1 MKATGKLVGQGGFLR
16 AGVTYDHPID
26 PANPGPWK
34 LVSRDESFARWE
46 TEIDGMTVMKTEF
59 LGTEQLAEENRR
71 ILNENEGKRWGD
83 GQVFA
88 SMPMNVAFQSGWTEA
103 NKQQDI
109 KWMNQFIRDNPQY
122 RRFKGDM

>member
-1 MKATGKLVGQGGFLR
+1 MSLLKT
-16 AGVTYDHPID
+16 GVTYDSPID

-34 LVSRDESFARWE
+34 LASRNESFAVWE
-46 TEIDGMTVMKTEF
+46 METDTTIIRKTEF

-71 ILNENEGKRWGD
+71 ILNENDGKRWGD
-83 GQVFA
+83 GQVVA
-88 SMPMNVAFQSGWTEA
+88 SMPLNVAFQSGWTEA